1 MVCSKFLLF
10 IATLVFIIFPAV
22 DKGNFFHPETE
33 PQGTGMDLQ
42 IIKERRNL
50 QNWKSESLI
59 TQS

>member
-50 QNWKSESLI
+50 QIGSQNH
-59 TQS
+59 